1 MFPPRVRS
9 ALSAGGKK
17 MAEVQMRV
25 LRGKGSAIARVQ
37 RSRDRDK
44 IGPRNAHPPP
54 LKLSTRCS
62 KALKNFNLF
71 TNFLY
76 FSIFLDMQTQF
87 PSNVQSLYNPI

>member
-44 IGPRNAHPPP
+44 IGPRNAPS

>member
-44 IGPRNAHPPP
+44 IGPRNAHPP
-54 LKLSTRCS
+54 LEIINSMLESS
-62 KALKNFNLF
+62 
-71 TNFLY
+71 
-76 FSIFLDMQTQF
+76 
-87 PSNVQSLYNPI
+87 

>member
-44 IGPRNAHPPP
+44 IGPRNAPP